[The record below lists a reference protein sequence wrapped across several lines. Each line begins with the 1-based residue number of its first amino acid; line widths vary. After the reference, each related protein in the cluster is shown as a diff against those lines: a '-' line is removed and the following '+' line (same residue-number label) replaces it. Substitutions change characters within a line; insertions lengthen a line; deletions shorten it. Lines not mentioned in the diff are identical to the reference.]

1 MVGLGV
7 TDEGNRRGR
16 LGELHRENLTR
27 TFDLGGPGS
36 TDGHNVESLFLQE
49 AGNRRLDLVGVVRAA
64 LDPKDSGVRLQRDP
78 IDRLFRLRH
87 FVSGADLLRQTLRL
101 RNLFGLF
108 RLRGLRRRLDLLSL
122 HQGGEVLPNLIDDGV
137 TGFLGRVVH
146 EGAHTAIRQGLGDGT
161 HDRGMRSGLAGGLG
175 GLDLG
180 HGLIL
185 SGWVC
190 VNLYDSNIRYPHMNV
205 KPFLKKICIF
215 LTLGSDLSQLQI
227 MHIFQT

>member
-7 TDEGNRRGR
+7 TDEGNRRGG

-27 TFDLGGPGS
+27 TFDLGGSRS
-36 TDGHNVESLFLQE
+36 TNRHHVETLLLQE
-49 AGNRRLDLVGVVRAA
+49 TGNRRLDLVGVVRAA

-101 RNLFGLF
+101 RDLFGLLRLL
-108 RLRGLRRRLDLLSL
+108 RLRGLRRRLDRLSL

-137 TGFLGRVVH
+137 TSFLIRSIH
-146 EGAHTAIRQGLGDGT
+146 ERAHPAVRQGLGDGA

-185 SGWVC
+185 SG
-190 VNLYDSNIRYPHMNV
+190 
-205 KPFLKKICIF
+205 
-215 LTLGSDLSQLQI
+215 
-227 MHIFQT
+227 